1 MRGARKSIWH
11 DAKEEPQENDIVV
24 VKRDV
29 IGRMFG
35 EEVTT
40 VEYGRI
46 DADAVMEQY
55 SWGEYVKDCRIE
67 KWCYETDLE
76 RV

>member
-40 VEYGRI
+40 VE
-46 DADAVMEQY
+46 
-55 SWGEYVKDCRIE
+55 
-67 KWCYETDLE
+67 
-76 RV
+76 